1 MEQLPGTYNA
11 GFAISIAIWQGKDYE
26 IKITTK
32 TPLVTM
38 FSGGSGLKDKM
49 ENNKFKTSTLFF
61 SVCLLFVFKVFFNH
75 DYIIFIF
82 KSPSL
87 DRQPGQT
94 ASEILAGRSIQ
105 FASHRLESEL

>member
-1 MEQLPGTYNA
+1 MEQLPGTHNA

-49 ENNKFKTSTLFF
+49 ENYQFKTSTLFF
-61 SVCLLFVFKVFFNH
+61 LFVCCLFLNSSLIMITLSLSLKV
-75 DYIIFIF
+75 
-82 KSPSL
+82 PLWTGSL
-87 DRQPGQT
+87 GKQHQK
-94 ASEILAGRSIQ
+94 
-105 FASHRLESEL
+105 F